1 MQRCSSRLPLPS
13 TCSSASYRNAFLK
26 IVREC
31 RSRSARSVWAV
42 FVDVVW
48 LIVMVVPV
56 GFAERGCDRRDAGT
70 AIRYWVS
77 VS

>member
-1 MQRCSSRLPLPS
+1 MS
-13 TCSSASYRNAFLK
+13 
-26 IVREC
+26 E
-31 RSRSARSVWAV
+31 SVHIWAV
-42 FVDVVW
+42 FVDVVCVW